1 MTQRHDDPPEQINDE
16 EMMQELDRA
25 MGEFFAME
33 KQLEQQLVQTS
44 AKTLEA
50 SAKAMDHFLGLLFK

>member
-1 MTQRHDDPPEQINDE
+1 MTGRNDDPRQMNDE
-16 EMMQELDRA
+16 EMIQELDRA

-44 AKTLEA
+44 SKTLQA
-50 SAKAMDHFLGLLFK
+50 SAKAMDHFMGLIFK